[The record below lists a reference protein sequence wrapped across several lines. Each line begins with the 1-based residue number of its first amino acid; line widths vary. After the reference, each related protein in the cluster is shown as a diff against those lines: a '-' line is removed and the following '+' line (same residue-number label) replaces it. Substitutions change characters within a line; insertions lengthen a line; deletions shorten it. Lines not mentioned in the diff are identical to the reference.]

1 MLSVR
6 RLNEIINEVVEQA
19 ASGSLSPEECLNYA
33 NRLNTCLEELEGVRT
48 NSNVLNQFVY
58 QFVQFLYRL
67 VPALYRIHQQASGSM
82 QEGFRSKYLTE
93 DYGFT
98 DFMNFLRNNG
108 VAVPSSL
115 MAGINGYNKATNWAD
130 RGFRAKKMRQKA
142 QDGKRRMQNQKPEPQ
157 QQQPQQDPYQQQQPQ
172 QDPYQQQQPQQ
183 DPYQQQDGGYQDND
197 YQEDPY
203 QQQDGGY
210 QDNDYQQDPYQQQDG
225 GYQDNDYQQDPY
237 QQQDDDY
244 PMPEPYQPEQDQ
256 DQNQQGP
263 INEPDPL
270 ISDPINEYRTLMF
283 QEYPKIRSEYVM
295 HRQKLLPYSSAFN
308 QAYMILEEL
317 YKRR

>member
-33 NRLNTCLEELEGVRT
+33 NRLNVCLEELEGVRT
-48 NSNVLNQFVY
+48 DSNVLNQFVY
-58 QFVQFLYRL
+58 QFDQFLYRL
-67 VPALYRIHQQASGSM
+67 VPALYRLHQQVSDSM
-82 QEGFRSKYLTE
+82 QEGFRSRYLTE

-98 DFMNFLRNNG
+98 DFMNFLSNNG

-130 RGFRAKKMRQKA
+130 RGFRAKRMRQKA

-172 QDPYQQQQPQQ
+172 QDPYQQQ
-183 DPYQQQDGGYQDND
+183 
-197 YQEDPY
+197 
-203 QQQDGGY
+203 DGGY
-210 QDNDYQQDPYQQQDG
+210 QDNDYQQDPYQQQD
-225 GYQDNDYQQDPY
+225 NDYPMPEPY
-237 QQQDDDY
+237 QQQDNDY
-244 PMPEPYQPEQDQ
+244 PMPEPYQPEQGQ

-283 QEYPKIRSEYVM
+283 QEYPKIRSEYIM